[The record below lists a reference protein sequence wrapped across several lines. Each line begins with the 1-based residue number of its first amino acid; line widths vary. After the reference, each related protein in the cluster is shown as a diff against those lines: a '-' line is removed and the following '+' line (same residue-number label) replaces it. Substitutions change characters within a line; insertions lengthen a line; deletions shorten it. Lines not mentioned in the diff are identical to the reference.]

1 MAKLL
6 KKGGNV
12 LLLDE
17 PTNDLDVETL
27 RALEEGLL
35 AFPEVQLLYLMIDG
49 FLIVYAPI
57 FWHSRVIAKLNSMMV
72 TILIMN
78 LN

>member
-1 MAKLL
+1 MSATGSISRMTL

-27 RALEEGLL
+27 RSLEDALEV
-35 AFPEVQLLYLMIDG
+35 FP
-49 FLIVYAPI
+49 AAR
-57 FWHSRVIAKLNSMMV
+57 S
-72 TILIMN
+72 
-78 LN
+78 